1 MGKMAIDL
9 RTGETR
15 KTVATDYFT
24 KIMGA
29 PYCAKPG
36 TPHPLWDA
44 FLRRVTADDADLVDF
59 LQRFLG
65 YCLTGNVHEQVLVF
79 LFGTGA
85 NGKSVFVNTVSKIFG
100 TYATVAPMEMFLAS
114 YTDRHPAEIAKLRG
128 ARLVVAHETQKG
140 RRWDEAKIKNLTGGD
155 RLAARYMRG
164 EWFDFR
170 PTHKLLIVG
179 NHKPSLSSVDEAIR
193 RRFLLVPFTVQIPP
207 HERDPQLTD
216 KLEPE
221 WPAIT
226 RWIVDGTLKWRETGL
241 MVPKIVR
248 DATREYLADQDAIE
262 QWLGECVDT
271 YPDAFVKTAELF
283 ASWKIWAERRNLAVG
298 TVTAFAESLVDKGYQ
313 KKNMTS
319 ARGFKGMMIK
329 PERSAHAV

>member
-9 RTGETR
+9 RTGQTR
-15 KTVATDYFT
+15 KTVAEDYFT

-36 TPHPLWDA
+36 TPHPLWDQ
-44 FLRRVTADDADLVDF
+44 FLRRVTAEESDLTEF

-65 YCLTGNVHEQVLVF
+65 YCLTGNVHEQVLMF

-85 NGKSVFVNTVSKIFG
+85 NGKSVFVNTVAKIFG
-100 TYATVAPMEMFLAS
+100 TYATVCPMEMFLMS
-114 YTDRHPAEIAKLRG
+114 HVDRHPAEIAKLRG
-128 ARLVVAHETQKG
+128 VRLAIAQEIQKG
-140 RRWDEAKIKNLTGGD
+140 RRWDEAKIKNLTDGGY
-155 RLAARYMRG
+155 LTARYMRG

-179 NHKPSLSSVDEAIR
+179 NHKPSLSGVDEAIR

-207 HERDPQLTD
+207 DERDPRLID

-226 RWIVDGTLKWRETGL
+226 RWIVEGTLKWRETGL
-241 MVPKIVR
+241 MIPKTVR
-248 DATREYLADQDAIE
+248 DATDEYLADQDAIT
-262 QWLGECVDT
+262 QWIGECVET
-271 YPDAFVKTAELF
+271 YPDAFIKTADLF
-283 ASWKIWAERRNLAVG
+283 ASWRTWAERRNLAAA
-298 TVTAFAESLVDKGYQ
+298 TMTAFAESLTDKGYQ
-313 KKNMTS
+313 KKNMTYG
-319 ARGFKGMMIK
+319 RGFKGIMLK
-329 PERSAHAV
+329 PERRDPAV